1 MRFLHLA
8 DTHLGFRQFA
18 GRLDPERGI
27 NQREADVYRAWHHAM
42 EFAVASGV
50 DAVVHAGDLFDG
62 PRPTPR
68 ALSEALDGFA
78 RLHAAG
84 IPAIVIAGNHST
96 PRTRSGGSVFEVIG
110 RFPGVHAV
118 WEAPRRIDLGGTS
131 FHAVPHADDGA
142 VPLLD
147 LGPGRNVLIAHGGI
161 DAARA
166 TYSEPGAV
174 ELDRAAAS
182 TGVDYAA
189 LGHLHAFARVGS
201 NAVYAGSLERLDF
214 ADESAKVLVVADL
227 EGSLSVVPA
236 PFRPVFTVVVA
247 CARARAGRGAGGRG
261 GGGGGARLPRRGRA
275 AAAGRVGARRLSG
288 TRPAARERA
297 ARGRAALRP
306 GGRLRPGCR
315 RARRRPTRASR
326 SRPSRGR
333 GCRQGSMLR
342 GSFRSRAGSCVAA
355 GAEEVQREA

>member
-18 GRLDPERGI
+18 GRLDHERGI

-68 ALSEALDGFA
+68 AVAEALDGFA

-96 PRTRSGGSVFEVIG
+96 PRTRSGGSVFEIIG

-118 WEAPRRIDLGGTS
+118 WEAPRRIDLGGAS

-142 VPLLD
+142 VPRLD
-147 LGPGRNVLIAHGGI
+147 LGPGRNVLIAHGGM

-174 ELDRAAAS
+174 ELDRAAVVS

-189 LGHLHAFARVGS
+189 LGHLHAFAQVGE

-214 ADESAKVLVVADL
+214 ADESAKVLVLADL

-236 PFRPVFTVVVA
+236 PFRPVFTVQVA
-247 CARARAGRGAGGRG
+247 CRGLGPAEVLASVEAAVAAHDCREAVVRLRLDGLGRDVYQALDLR
-261 GGGGGARLPRRGRA
+261 
-275 AAAGRVGARRLSG
+275 RVGTLLADALHFVLTVGPAGLSAGVEEADEGVEFEAFARSRVPEG
-288 TRPAARERA
+288 VDAARVVSL
-297 ARGRAALRP
+297 ARGFL
-306 GGRLRPGCR
+306 
-315 RARRRPTRASR
+315 
-326 SRPSRGR
+326 
-333 GCRQGSMLR
+333 
-342 GSFRSRAGSCVAA
+342 VAA
-355 GAEEVQREA
+355 GAEEVAREA